1 VRKEVVIL
9 QKNLTVNLLGILS
22 QLILG
27 GIMNRLMYLFFLVVF
42 LGFSTASAQL
52 PFQIVI
58 DDFETSAEDSIYDTD
73 VEGDPS
79 RIDLADNAEDFVEGS
94 ASMDAHYVI
103 GEFNQ
108 WGSYGNLI
116 YREEGDATQDWATSD
131 SISIWIKVHN
141 APNNP
146 DWMVFRIH
154 IADRP
159 TPDDQI
165 EEYIY
170 ENTVVFNE
178 ATDWFELKVP
188 LLERDTDGTTVPND
202 EGFVIFP
209 DTWGGGTYNNRSLD
223 RDKIVGYNL
232 SAVVSGWDPANPLPA
247 DSVKVSYDNFVR
259 FGARAVPFII
269 FNGKSINSDLGG
281 GWAWG
286 QSSFYVEEGAGEDP
300 KTNAIKWTQG
310 DEWSNGWTGIGWDI
324 DPSWNMFGAWL
335 VDSVK
340 FKMKAPEGTGA
351 LRMQF
356 ESASDGGKV
365 GHVFTP
371 IGDDQWHDYS
381 FALMDFVQT
390 DGTTSFD
397 TAGVTVIGLM
407 AEGTGV
413 AGRVIYIDNWWTD
426 NPPIDVSPPPAPTA
440 LQVSTDTNA
449 NLITWLDSE
458 GETGETYNVYYS
470 ASPIDSVTG
479 PGIEVVE
486 QGMGVEEGTQNLTHL
501 LFAPN
506 EDAAVTFYYAVT
518 AIDAAGNESDPVVTE
533 SATSNTGKGIATIP
547 METPENFKAD
557 GDLSEWAAM
566 TPTRLFVSEGAH
578 VVTNTVVDNDDDCSG
593 LIYLAAGDDSLYF
606 AFDIT
611 DDIVNTEAGNSWEQ
625 DSPDLFIGLY
635 HLTGKPHAGY
645 EGDDEPDYHFRFNRA
660 EILLDN
666 AGVAIDTAGSRYYW
680 EEQFP
685 SGYVVEGAMSYAEIA
700 DAGDD
705 SVYTPTH
712 GDRLPFNISFS
723 DADGGANVRE
733 GILTLS
739 RYDDDTAWQTP
750 RDWMYTWIWD
760 EGATAIGDLT
770 QVTPFQY
777 ELSKNYPNPFNPTT
791 TINYTL
797 AKSGQVT
804 LEVFNMLGQKVK
816 TLVNTKQDAGS
827 YTVQFNANDLASG
840 IYLYRLQS
848 EGFMQVHKMVLLK

>member
-1 VRKEVVIL
+1 
-9 QKNLTVNLLGILS
+9 
-22 QLILG
+22 
-27 GIMNRLMYLFFLVVF
+27 MNRLMYLFILVVF
-42 LGFSTASAQL
+42 LGFTTASAQL
-52 PFQIVI
+52 PFQVVI
-58 DDFETSAEDSIYDTD
+58 DDFESSAEDSIYDVS
-73 VEGDPS
+73 VEGDRS
-79 RIDLADNAEDFVEGS
+79 RIDMEDDSEDYVEGS
-94 ASMDAHYVI
+94 GSMRVHYVI
-103 GEFNQ
+103 GEYNQ

-116 YREEGDATQDWATSD
+116 FTEEGDVTQNWSTSD
-131 SISIWIKVHN
+131 SLSIWIKVHT
-141 APNNP
+141 APTHP
-146 DWMVFRIH
+146 AEMVFRVH
-154 IADRP
+154 LADRP
-159 TPDDQI
+159 TPDDPI

-170 ENTVVFNE
+170 ENTTILDAV
-178 ATDWFELKVP
+178 TDWVELRIP
-188 LLERDTDGTTVPND
+188 LIERETDGTTIPND
-202 EGFVIFP
+202 EGFVIAP
-209 DTWGGGTYNNRSLD
+209 TTWGGFTYNNNKLD
-223 RDKIVGYNL
+223 RDKIVQYNI
-232 SAVVSGWDPANPLPA
+232 SAITTGWDPSNPLPA
-247 DSVKVSYDNFVR
+247 DSVEVSYDNFVR
-259 FGARAVPFII
+259 FGARAVPFVI
-269 FNGKSINSDLGG
+269 FNGKAINSDLGA
-281 GWAWG
+281 GWSWG
-286 QSSFYVEEGAGEDP
+286 NSSFFVEEGAGEDP
-300 KTNAIKWTQG
+300 KTNAIIWTQG
-310 DEWSNGWTGIGWDI
+310 EGWTGIGWDV
-324 DPSWNMFGAWL
+324 DPNWNMFGAWL
-335 VDSVK
+335 VDSMK
-340 FKMKAPEGTGA
+340 FKMKAPEGTGE
-351 LRMQF
+351 LRIQL
-356 ESASDGGKV
+356 ESGADGKV
-365 GHVFTP
+365 GHAFTP
-371 IGDDQWHDYS
+371 IADGQWHDYTV
-381 FALMDFVQT
+381 ALMDFVPQ
-390 DGTTSFD
+390 DGTSNFD
-397 TAGVTVIGLM
+397 TSAVNIIGLM
-407 AEGTGV
+407 ANGTGGS
-413 AGRVIYIDNWWTD
+413 GRVIYIDNWWTD
-426 NPPIDVSPPPAPTA
+426 NPPIDVSPPAPPTN
-440 LQVSTDTNA
+440 LQVSTDVNA

-458 GETGETYNVYYS
+458 GESGESYNVYYS
-470 ASPIDSVTG
+470 ESPIDSVTG

-506 EDAAVTFYYAVT
+506 QNATVTFYYAVT
-518 AIDAAGNESDPVVTE
+518 AIDAAGNESDPVVTA
-533 SATSNTGKGIATIP
+533 SSTSNTGKGIATIP
-547 METPENFKAD
+547 LTTPANFKAD
-557 GDLSEWAAM
+557 GDLSEWIGIA
-566 TPTRLFVSEGAH
+566 PTRLFVSEGAH
-578 VVTNTVVDNDDDCSG
+578 VVTNMVVDDDDDLSG
-593 LIYLAAGDDSLYF
+593 LIYLAAGEDSLYF
-606 AFDIT
+606 AFNIT

-760 EGATAIGDLT
+760 EGASAIGDLA

-777 ELSKNYPNPFNPTT
+777 ELSRNYPNPFNPTT

-827 YTVQFNANDLASG
+827 YTVQFNAKDLASG